1 MPEVREC
8 IRDAK
13 PRTNTTRGGRG
24 AKCLNTS
31 LTLIISIIS
40 QDSTPLNSQQHT
52 VVRRR
57 PLRSCHES
65 RLSQGLAREFKGP
78 LEVLC
83 LPDSVLRNKCTNDET
98 IINNCNKTI
107 NNNCLQRHQGQH
119 SVSAQPPRFAS
130 PRGRPEVAPHSGAP
144 VKARAVTNCPVA
156 HGFRSVVILGARK
169 FHFWPLEVLKTH
181 LATPP
186 RHLLVPPRHE
196 HTASRHAASSPAMHR
211 LAPRV
216 PGQPL

>member
-1 MPEVREC
+1 MPEVREF

-107 NNNCLQRHQGQH
+107 NNNCFQRHQGAGA
-119 SVSAQPPRFAS
+119 STRSAQRPRFAS
-130 PRGRPEVAPHSGAP
+130 PRGRSEVAIVLPITPAT
-144 VKARAVTNCPVA
+144 VKARGNEMWGSENTQRNAEISFR
-156 HGFRSVVILGARK
+156 GFHFLGRRK
-169 FHFWPLEVLKTH
+169 FHLL
-181 LATPP
+181 LAT
-186 RHLLVPPRHE
+186 RI
-196 HTASRHAASSPAMHR
+196 TSGSFT
-211 LAPRV
+211 
-216 PGQPL
+216 

>member
-1 MPEVREC
+1 MAGPSFGSFGVRG
-8 IRDAK
+8 RQPTSFG
-13 PRTNTTRGGRG
+13 PRGTRGSR
-24 AKCLNTS
+24 
-31 LTLIISIIS
+31 
-40 QDSTPLNSQQHT
+40 
-52 VVRRR
+52 VRRR
-57 PLRSCHES
+57 PRCAC
-65 RLSQGLAREFKGP
+65 RVFRKGP
-78 LEVLC
+78 QGSVIEVLRC
-83 LPDSVLRNKCTNDET
+83 PYSVLRDKGTTNET
-98 IINNCNKTI
+98 INNNCNKTI